1 MRIKKFTNFVDEA
14 ISGTEVPTMR
24 NGSYFG
30 PAYGDE
36 DMPDTVDTTKNRL
49 QWSSKGIVTEDQFQ
63 VMINNYMKSGGL
75 INNLPVENG
84 LFCQEN
90 IDFLNN
96 LETNP

>member
-90 IDFLNN
+90 VDFLNN

>member
-1 MRIKKFTNFVDEA
+1 MKINNFKKFKES

-24 NGSYFG
+24 KGSYFG
-30 PAYGDE
+30 ATYGDE

-96 LETNP
+96 LDTNP